1 MKTLSLFLIMI
12 MAFPSWGADVVGRW
26 KTIDDETGQPKSVVE
41 IFREGDEIKGK
52 IVELIN
58 PKEPNPKCD
67 KCPGE
72 QKDQPI
78 VGLQIISKL
87 KESEA
92 GAEWSGGQILDP
104 NNGKVYKCRLRL
116 QDEGKKLEVR
126 GFIGFSLIG
135 RSQVWL
141 REPAP

>member
-1 MKTLSLFLIMI
+1 MKTLSLLFIMFV
-12 MAFPSWGADVVGRW
+12 ALPSWGADVVGRW
-26 KTIDDETGQPKSVVE
+26 KTIDDETGQPKSIVE
-41 IFREGDEIKGK
+41 IFRDGDEVRGK

-58 PKEPNPKCD
+58 PKEPDPKCD
-67 KCPGE
+67 KCPGD
-72 QKDQPI
+72 QKNQPI

-104 NNGKVYKCRLRL
+104 NNGKTYKCRLRL